1 MTEREAVLYQ
11 IMSILYKADVPLVFK
26 GALVVKAILNEHEFN
41 WLERETRDIDANWVN
56 TPPSMDTLVSMTNNA
71 FDGVLNNFKA
81 VAIQEYT
88 EKQSACLQIIEKNT
102 NTPYATIDI
111 KIKPYTNYMVY
122 CVDEVSF
129 KGVMVNEILADK
141 ISVLSGNKIFRRA
154 KDFVDVYALSH
165 CVEIRVA
172 DIFETCEKEGR
183 VISAFYEFLSR
194 KSDLEHAYN
203 KLQRIQGKPPFNI
216 VYSYMENFLRPFVE
230 QTPDDM
236 IWNSQDC
243 IWEEVE
249 RQIKKHSLDR

>member
-71 FDGVLNNFKA
+71 FDGALNNFKA

-88 EKQSACLQIIEKNT
+88 EKQSACLEIIEKNT

-154 KDFVDVYALSH
+154 KDLVDVYALSH

-172 DIFETCEKEGR
+172 DIFETCEREGR
-183 VISAFYEFLSR
+183 VISSFDAFLNR
-194 KSDLEHAYN
+194 KDDLKHAYN
-203 KLQRIQGKPPFNI
+203 KLQRIQGKPSFNI

-243 IWEEVE
+243 IWEEAE
-249 RQIKKHSLDR
+249 RQIKKHSLER